1 MPDAVIVVGLWHANR
16 DSPVLSAL
24 RSEGTDEHLVLSI
37 GELLAVDED
46 AVGPESFR
54 SHHERGRRPDGRRTS
69 HREGKPIEAEV

>member
-37 GELLAVDED
+37 GELLALTRTLS
-46 AVGPESFR
+46 AR
-54 SHHERGRRPDGRRTS
+54 SPSLSSSPKRVTL
-69 HREGKPIEAEV
+69 V